1 MRHGAGPGRTRA
13 DHLDV
18 AAQAIAALAAAR
30 RAGELA
36 ELIGT
41 AALSAADRRYQ
52 DFETAF
58 ETRLMNQGRRENRTL
73 GQTLGLAWQA
83 LAVLPRRE
91 LTMLPAEALDAYYP
105 AASGSDDGS
114 APQRTTA
121 PRAAA
126 SRTGAAAERPGGP

>member
-1 MRHGAGPGRTRA
+1 MRHRAGPGRTRA

-30 RAGELA
+30 RARELA

-52 DFETAF
+52 DFEAAF
-58 ETRLMNQGRRENRTL
+58 ETRLMNQGRRENRSLT
-73 GQTLGLAWQA
+73 QTLSLAWHT

-91 LTMLPAEALDAYYP
+91 LTMLPADALDAYYP
-105 AASGSDDGS
+105 VASGSGDGC
-114 APQRTTA
+114 AAHCTEAAQR
-121 PRAAA
+121 A
-126 SRTGAAAERPGGP
+126 SGP